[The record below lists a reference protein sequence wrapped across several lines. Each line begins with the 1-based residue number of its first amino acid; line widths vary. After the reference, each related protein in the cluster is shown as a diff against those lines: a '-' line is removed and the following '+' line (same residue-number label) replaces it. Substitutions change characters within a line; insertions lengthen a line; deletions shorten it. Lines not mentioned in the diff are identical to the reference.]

1 LSSTRPRTVLLAD
14 PQPLSRAGLK
24 TVLEKAGIEVVA
36 EASDAA
42 GAVAAA
48 ERHHP
53 SVCIVDASLP
63 GGGIVVV
70 RRIADRAP
78 GTLVVVIA
86 PVVAPEGLLAAVRAG
101 ASGYVPKTATGKG
114 LVRAVEAVLAGQAA
128 IPRAAVASLIQEFRG
143 GGRQQT
149 SVGGLPVSLTAREAQ
164 VLELLRDGLTTQQI
178 ARELGVSPVTVR
190 RHLGAIAAKAGKP
203 GRADLI
209 RLVDV
214 P

>member
-1 LSSTRPRTVLLAD
+1 VISVRPRTVLLAD

-24 TVLEKAGIEVVA
+24 TVLSKAGLEVIA
-36 EASDAA
+36 EASNAD

-48 ERHHP
+48 ERHQP
-53 SVCIVDASLP
+53 GVCVVDANLP
-63 GGGIVVV
+63 GGSILVV
-70 RRIADRAP
+70 RRITDRVP
-78 GTLVVVIA
+78 DTLVVVIA

-101 ASGYVPKTATGKG
+101 ASGYLPKTASGKG
-114 LVRAVEAVLAGQAA
+114 LIRAVEAVLSGQAA
-128 IPRAAVASLIQEFRG
+128 IPRAAVANLIHEFRG

-190 RHLGAIAAKAGKP
+190 RHLGAIAAKAGKR
-203 GRADLI
+203 GRTDLL
-209 RLVDV
+209 RFVDV